1 MEENSKKIKQILST
15 IFMLCFGIPQVR
27 AMSYIKHLMRDA
39 IILNHQER
47 QLLEAIRNNDVQAVR
62 NHIARG
68 TNINFECAIGGTPLI
83 LATVLRNPTL
93 VCLLLNAGAH
103 INDKIA
109 FNLKRSFNSLD
120 TMSMNAVMMAAYVD
134 DSEICEM
141 LIAHGADITER
152 DDLLYNALM
161 IAALFGNTH
170 VLPVLIKAHKKLLHS
185 EWIDAPIEICDNINP
200 FINDT
205 DADGRT
211 PLLLALFGALSKRRF
226 ESLRSEEGIDQLE
239 NTIKILLAA
248 EADITIKD
256 HAGLTIH
263 DYANHLPECSVK
275 KSILAILTNTEK
287 QGSSS

>member
-1 MEENSKKIKQILST
+1 MKKIKHILFT
-15 IFMLCFGIPQVR
+15 ILMFCFGIPQIR
-27 AMSYIKHLMRDA
+27 AMSYIKNFMRDV
-39 IILNHQER
+39 IMLNHQEK
-47 QLLEAIRNNDVQAVR
+47 QLLEAIRANDVQAVR

-83 LATVLRNPTL
+83 LATALRNPTL
-93 VCLLLNAGAH
+93 VYLLLNAGAH
-103 INDKIA
+103 INDKVA
-109 FNLKRSFNSLD
+109 CNLKRSFNSLD

-152 DDLLYNALM
+152 NDLLYNALM
-161 IAALFGNTH
+161 IAALYGNTH
-170 VLPVLIKAHKKLLHS
+170 VLPILIEAHKKLLHI

-205 DADGRT
+205 DAAGRT
-211 PLLLALFGALSKRRF
+211 PLLLALLGALSKRRF

-248 EADITIKD
+248 GADITIKD
-256 HAGLTIH
+256 RAGLNVH
-263 DYANHLPECSVK
+263 DYAKHLPECSVK
-275 KSILAILTNTEK
+275 KSVIALLTDAK
-287 QGSSS
+287 IQGSAS